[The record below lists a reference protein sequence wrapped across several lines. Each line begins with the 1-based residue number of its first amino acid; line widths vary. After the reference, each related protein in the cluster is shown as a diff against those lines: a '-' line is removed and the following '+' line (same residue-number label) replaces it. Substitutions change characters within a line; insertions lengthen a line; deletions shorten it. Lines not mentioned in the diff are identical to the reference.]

1 METSLSVLKDTL
13 AVYGWRS
20 HDRMDLYWLLI
31 ASSGTWCGCTSD
43 ITTFTQQRWPRGL
56 SGRTEGCSI
65 SRQSHV
71 WVNQG
76 CPSPS
81 SSFRSPI
88 NICSVWIRKPGN
100 KARRKRTGKESVLL
114 FTSSP
119 SPSSCEWKS
128 NVEQVVL
135 VSNAIFC
142 PFFRGGLCRKISERK

>member
-1 METSLSVLKDTL
+1 METSLSVIKDTL

-43 ITTFTQQRWPRGL
+43 ITTFTQQRMW
-56 SGRTEGCSI
+56 CSI

-100 KARRKRTGKESVLL
+100 KARRKRTGKVSVLL
-114 FTSSP
+114 LTSSP

-128 NVEQVVL
+128 KVEQVVL
-135 VSNAIFC
+135 VSNSIFC